1 MSHNKDREFYR
12 ENVETLRSAFTEI
25 LHYHFLLLSA
35 LIPEMMDA
43 IQTGI
48 SKALAEKSEEK
59 EKLMA
64 EIESFLDPRSDK
76 ATLFRIPRERAIS
89 SFSVGKAIEFN
100 FKYLERG
107 EPGALKAVLDH
118 QQEAFE
124 LFVTMI
130 PPQAGILRSTLNPFE
145 IRMNGLV
152 RNSNG
157 VDRYQIEYLGAKENL
172 MPSNLRLWIHK
183 ANVALDYLQDNPAP
197 MPVIDLPIAI
207 QQHECRRPV
216 WNSTDN
222 SFAELIVELHKKG
235 YIDGQSPMD
244 VLGAVAPLFD
254 NVNPDG
260 RTLWQGIANRSHKGN
275 RFSCIPAAP
284 KARKKTSLK
293 SQNN

>member
-1 MSHNKDREFYR
+1 MSHSKDNDFFR
-12 ENVETLRSAFTEI
+12 ENVETLRSAFAEI
-25 LHYHFLLLSA
+25 LHYHFILFSA
-35 LIPEMMDA
+35 LIPEMVEA
-43 IQTGI
+43 IQAGI
-48 SKALAEKSEEK
+48 SKVLAERSEER
-59 EKLMA
+59 EKVIA
-64 EIESFLDPRSDK
+64 EIDSYLDPKSDK
-76 ATLFRIPRERAIS
+76 GALFRIPRERAIS
-89 SFSVGKAIEFN
+89 SFSIGKAIEFD

-130 PPQAGILRSTLNPFE
+130 PPQAGILRNTLNPFQ
-145 IRMNGLV
+145 IRMNALV
-152 RNSNG
+152 RNSGG
-157 VDRYQIEYLGAKENL
+157 VDRYQIEYLRAKENL

-197 MPVIDLPIAI
+197 MVVVGLPIAL
-207 QQHECRRPV
+207 QRQESRRPV

-222 SFAELIVELHKKG
+222 SFAELMLELHKKG
-235 YIDGQSPMD
+235 YIDGQSPME
-244 VLGAVAPLFD
+244 VLGTVAPLFE

-284 KARKKTSLK
+284 KARKKTGPEK
-293 SQNN
+293 

>member
-1 MSHNKDREFYR
+1 MSYNKDREFFR
-12 ENVETLRSAFTEI
+12 ENVETLRSAFNEI
-25 LHYHFLLLSA
+25 LHYHFLLVSA
-35 LIPEMMDA
+35 LIPEMVEA

-48 SKALAEKSEEK
+48 SKVLAERSEER
-59 EKLMA
+59 EKVIA
-64 EIESFLDPRSDK
+64 EIDSCLDPKSDK
-76 ATLFRIPRERAIS
+76 AALFRIPRERAIS
-89 SFSVGKAIEFN
+89 SFSVGKAIEFD

-124 LFVTMI
+124 LFMTMI
-130 PPQAGILRSTLNPFE
+130 PPQTGILRNALSPFQ
-145 IRMNGLV
+145 IRMNALV
-152 RNSNG
+152 RNSRG
-157 VDRYQIEYLGAKENL
+157 VDRYQIEYLRAKESQ

-197 MPVIDLPIAI
+197 MVAVDLPIAL
-207 QQHECRRPV
+207 QRQEPKRPV

-222 SFAELIVELHKKG
+222 SFAELMVELHKKG
-235 YIDGQSPMD
+235 YIDGQSPME
-244 VLGAVAPLFD
+244 VLGAVAPLFE

-284 KARKKTSLK
+284 KARKKIGPEK
-293 SQNN
+293 